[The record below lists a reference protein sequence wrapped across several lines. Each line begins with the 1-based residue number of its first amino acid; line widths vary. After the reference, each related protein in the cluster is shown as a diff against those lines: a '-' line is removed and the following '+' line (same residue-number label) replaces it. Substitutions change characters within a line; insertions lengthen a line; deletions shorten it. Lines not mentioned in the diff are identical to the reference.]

1 MTNMDIKNEKALNKV
16 LSIFSSDE
24 LKKKHKNES
33 IKKKTPPPSS
43 PPPAR
48 LEKRQLAPTPLY
60 VHLLGYFSH
69 IFLVLVG
76 YLREAYYGPGPIGGS
91 KKHSH
96 EMGRVG
102 YAPLL
107 PSFESFYTRCVFR
120 RLKVKNLK
128 MRIM

>member
-24 LKKKHKNES
+24 LKKRHKNES
-33 IKKKTPPPSS
+33 IKKK
-43 PPPAR
+43 
-48 LEKRQLAPTPLY
+48 LAPTPLY

-102 YAPLL
+102 YGTSGSRCRVAL
-107 PSFESFYTRCVFR
+107 PKTSDR
-120 RLKVKNLK
+120 RWRASPRMLIK
-128 MRIM
+128 R